1 MSDAHLTIA
10 IKYVEQNPVRAK
22 MVKEAWKEFSSSS
35 IDNIDDLRVKTRT
48 WRPMGDEN
56 FYELDETI
64 SGRDLKPKK
73 AGRHKSK

>member
-48 WRPMGDEN
+48 
-56 FYELDETI
+56 
-64 SGRDLKPKK
+64 
-73 AGRHKSK
+73 